1 MGNTVRIRVP
11 SRTDASGDDDFV
23 DGLLA
28 SASEVEVSADLDE
41 SSARDNGPILQPQPS
56 VAKLLKQENN
66 RPAVLLLPPL
76 QARAD
81 FMQRPRLT
89 DRNYYSNPQ
98 PKY

>member
-1 MGNTVRIRVP
+1 MP
-11 SRTDASGDDDFV
+11 SRRSLNSSVDEVFV
-23 DGLLA
+23 GGLLA
-28 SASEVEVSADLDE
+28 SASEAELSADGDE

-56 VAKLLKQENN
+56 VAKTLKQENN